1 MFSVLLIGL
10 QLYGSIGRG
19 AAQDSSSYH
28 VLLRFPV
35 TDTTSLFEPVLAA
48 PCWSKCAAKWMLMA
62 SLAAGD
68 IAVVR
73 QPTGP
78 ESRNLLYHSWA
89 WHGPYP
95 TDLFAWIH
103 EEGYYPDE
111 RILPVYD
118 YPYELRLRC
127 EACVTAKTIRG
138 VSLPRG
144 RWRWV
149 GAAFGTPCAAAPT
162 SACSRQARLRL
173 PPMKTTHSCGRWNVG
188 WCGRASRLQLMRR
201 SLGVTAGSRWI
212 PTNHA
217 HLRSV

>member
-35 TDTTSLFEPVLAA
+35 TDTTSLFERVLSRALLVQVRREVDA
-48 PCWSKCAAKWMLMA
+48 HGV
-62 SLAAGD
+62 AGGWY
-68 IAVVR
+68 IAVIR

-78 ESRNLLYHSWA
+78 ESRNLLDHSWA

-103 EEGYYPDE
+103 EEGYDPDE

-138 VSLPRG
+138 VE
-144 RWRWV
+144 
-149 GAAFGTPCAAAPT
+149 F
-162 SACSRQARLRL
+162 
-173 PPMKTTHSCGRWNVG
+173 TTGMVEVG
-188 WCGRASRLQLMRR
+188 WRRIRDPVRRRA
-201 SLGVTAGSRWI
+201 
-212 PTNHA
+212 
-217 HLRSV
+217 